1 VIVAVI
7 AVTLVF
13 VFLSGLND
21 SGALVAASISS
32 GAIAPRQGLLLA
44 ALAAFVGFFLF
55 ESSVA
60 ATIGR
65 DLVESS
71 AITPGVLLVTI
82 ASATAWILVAAY
94 FGLPSSS
101 THALLGGLI
110 GAVTLTSGPNAL
122 LLAGFV
128 KVLVAL
134 FFAPVIGFAAG
145 YAFMRLTLSLTR
157 GAPPHINEFF
167 KQFQPLNVV
176 ALAVSYGA
184 NDGQKG
190 VALITMALVASA
202 YQSNFQVPLW
212 VKLVCAA
219 TLAIGV
225 GAGGWRTMRTIG
237 RRIYKLRPVHA
248 FTAQNAS
255 AIIVLTAALL
265 GGPVSTPQ
273 VVSTSIIGVGTAERI
288 NSVRWGIAGAIVR
301 AWILTIPAS
310 ALVAAAL
317 TLVVSRIGI

>member
-1 VIVAVI
+1 MI

-13 VFLSGLND
+13 IFISGSND

-44 ALAAFVGFFLF
+44 GFAAFFGFFLF
-55 ESSVA
+55 ESPVA

-65 DLVESS
+65 DLVEAN
-71 AITPGVLLVTI
+71 AITPGVLLITI
-82 ASATAWILVAAY
+82 TSATVWIVIAAY

-110 GAVTLTSGPNAL
+110 GAVTLTVGPKAL
-122 LLAGFV
+122 LIAGFA
-128 KVLVAL
+128 KVLFAL
-134 FFAPVIGFAAG
+134 FFAPLIGFAAG
-145 YAFMRLTLSLTR
+145 YVGMRLALYLTR
-157 GAPPHINEFF
+157 GAPPHINTFF
-167 KQFQPLNVV
+167 RQFQRFNVV
-176 ALAVSYGA
+176 SLAASYGA

-190 VALITMALVASA
+190 VALVTMALVASS
-202 YQSNFQVPLW
+202 YSSNFDVPLW
-212 VKLVCAA
+212 VKVLCAGV
-219 TLAIGV
+219 LAAGV
-225 GAGGWRTMRTIG
+225 SVGGWRTMRTIG

-255 AIIVLTAALL
+255 AIVVLTAAVL

-288 NSVRWGIAGAIVR
+288 NSVRWGIAGSIVR

-310 ALVAAAL
+310 ALVAAAVE
-317 TLVVSRIGI
+317 LVVSRAGI

>member
-1 VIVAVI
+1 MI

-13 VFLSGLND
+13 TFISGLND

-44 ALAAFVGFFLF
+44 ALAAFVGFFVF
-55 ESSVA
+55 ESPVA
-60 ATIGR
+60 STIGR

-71 AITPGVLLVTI
+71 AITPAVLLVAI

-110 GAVTLTSGPNAL
+110 GAVTLTSGANAL
-122 LLAGFV
+122 LFAGFV
-128 KVLVAL
+128 KVLFAL
-134 FFAPVIGFAAG
+134 FFAPIIGFAAG
-145 YAFMRLTLSLTR
+145 YVLMELTLYLTR
-157 GAPPHINEFF
+157 GMPPHINAFF
-167 KQFQPLNVV
+167 RQFQPLNVI

-190 VALITMALVASA
+190 VALITMALVATA
-202 YQSNFQVPLW
+202 YQSSFQVPLS
-212 VKLVCAA
+212 VKLLCAGI
-219 TLAIGV
+219 LALGV

-255 AIIVLTAALL
+255 ALIVLTAAVL

-273 VVSTSIIGVGTAERI
+273 VVSASIIGVGTAERV
-288 NSVRWGIAGAIVR
+288 NSVRWEIAGSIVR
-301 AWILTIPAS
+301 AWIMTIPAS